1 MEINYS
7 LTLPRDAL
15 TVPVV
20 RRLVRV
26 AMVELGVTPQ
36 DISDVS
42 LAVTEACANVIE
54 HSSQEEDEYR
64 VEISVSEERCDIRI
78 IDTGRGFD
86 SQMLDRSTLTDDLAS
101 ERGRG
106 IRMMHAL
113 VDTAEFRSQ
122 PEQGTIVHLH
132 KALTL
137 EDDSLLR
144 QLSARLSASGL
155 DGSIR

>member
-1 MEINYS
+1 MQIEYS

-20 RRLVRV
+20 RRLVKA
-26 AMVELGVTPQ
+26 AMVELGVVPQ
-36 DISDVS
+36 DISDVA

-54 HSSQEEDEYR
+54 HSSDTEDEYR
-64 VEISVSEERCDIRI
+64 IEIVVSDRSCDIRI

-86 SQMLDRSTLTDDLAS
+86 AASLDGSSLHGDLQA

-106 IRMMHAL
+106 IRMMRAL
-113 VDTAEFRSQ
+113 VDSAVFASR
-122 PEQGTIVHLH
+122 PEEGTVVHLE

-144 QLSARLSASGL
+144 QLAQRLSGAG
-155 DGSIR
+155 GGTG